1 MCIHKAIVTM
11 ESHGLSAMS
20 IPQKSSPR
28 YVATRV
34 GGMAP
39 AASIVSV
46 GSKGAQRENQY
57 FCKLQKFE
65 VLCSFCGRFFH

>member
-1 MCIHKAIVTM
+1 M

-28 YVATRV
+28 YVTIQV
-34 GGMAP
+34 GGMVP

-46 GSKGAQRENQY
+46 GSNGAQSESQY

-65 VLCSFCGRFFH
+65 VLSSFCIRFFH